1 MTERFEPPDAFRSPR
16 FAQLS
21 TFLRLPHT
29 RDVRGLD
36 VAILGIPFDGAVSF
50 RPGARFGPKEI
61 RNHSLLIRPYHP
73 VLRAE
78 PFAQMRVA
86 DCGDVD
92 VNPLD
97 IIDTQERIEKA
108 VGEILAAGAVPAC
121 VGGDHSI
128 SLPILRAIA
137 RTHGAVAL
145 VHFDSHQDMWE
156 EYFGN
161 RYFHGTPFRR
171 ALEEGLYVPRDTVQ
185 IGIRGPVYSSKD
197 FEFGETHGV
206 TVVRAEEIHH
216 DGVEA
221 ARGLLDRLRG
231 RKTYVSFDID
241 AVDPAF
247 APGTGTP
254 EVGGLSSAHV
264 LDLLRMLV
272 GVQIVGFDIVEVSPP
287 YDQSGLTAM
296 LAANV
301 LFELISL
308 VSLSRARPR
317 ADQAPPPAQDSSGA
331 PGRGAAPRPGPR
343 STPRPHGGGSPGRDR
358 S

>member
-1 MTERFEPPDAFRSPR
+1 MTERLEPPDAFRSPR
-16 FAQLS
+16 FAQIS
-21 TFLRLPHT
+21 TFMRLPHT
-29 RDVRGLD
+29 RDPRGLD
-36 VAILGIPFDGAVSF
+36 VAILGIPFDGGVSF

-61 RNHSLLIRPYHP
+61 RANSLLIRPYHP
-73 VLRAE
+73 VLRTE
-78 PFAQMRVA
+78 PFARLRVA

-92 VNPLD
+92 PNPLD
-97 IIDTQERIEKA
+97 IVDTYGRIEAA
-108 VGEILAAGAVPAC
+108 VNEILAAGAVPAC

-128 SLPILRAIA
+128 SLPILRAVA
-137 RTHGAVAL
+137 RKHGGVAL

-185 IGIRGPVYSSKD
+185 IGIRGPVYSPQD
-197 FEFGETHGV
+197 FAFGETHGV
-206 TVVRAEEIHH
+206 TVVRAEEIHR

-231 RKTYVSFDID
+231 RKTYVSFDVD
-241 AVDPAF
+241 ALDPAF

-254 EVGGLSSAHV
+254 EVGGLTSAQA
-264 LDLLRMLV
+264 LELLRMLV
-272 GVQIVGFDIVEVSPP
+272 GVDIVAFDIVEVSPP
-287 YDQSGLTAM
+287 YDQSGLTSM

-308 VSLSRARPR
+308 VSLLRAPK
-317 ADQAPPPAQDSSGA
+317 AEQPPAPGGDSSGA
-331 PGRGAAPRPGPR
+331 PGRGGAPRRGPAD
-343 STPRPHGGGSPGRDR
+343 TPRRRGGRSRGRDP